1 MGYRSEV
8 SIQLESKAFDM
19 VMKSIKKYNSEQ
31 ADGYEFYPDTILK
44 KDDEYIIQWGYVK
57 WYSDYGDVKSVES
70 VLTELDKYKESAE
83 IDGFRYDFLRVG
95 EESGDIETRSND
107 VCYGTC
113 FPETHIY
120 TDTRFT
126 EI

>member
-44 KDDEYIIQWGYVK
+44 KDDEYIIQWGSVK

>member
-44 KDDEYIIQWGYVK
+44 KDDEYIIQCGYVK

>member
-70 VLTELDKYKESAE
+70 VLTELDKYTESAE

>member
-70 VLTELDKYKESAE
+70 VLTELDKYNESAE

>member
-19 VMKSIKKYNSEQ
+19 VMKSIKKYNSKQ
-31 ADGYEFYPDTILK
+31 AGGYEFYPDAILK
-44 KDDEYIIQWGYVK
+44 KDDEYIIQWNCVK
-57 WYSDYGDVKSVES
+57 WYSDYGDVKSIES
-70 VLTELDKYKESAE
+70 VLTELDKYAKSAE

-95 EESGDIETRSND
+95 EESDDIERRSND
-107 VCYGTC
+107 VCYGSC
-113 FPETHIY
+113 FPETYIY
-120 TDTRFT
+120 TDTGFT